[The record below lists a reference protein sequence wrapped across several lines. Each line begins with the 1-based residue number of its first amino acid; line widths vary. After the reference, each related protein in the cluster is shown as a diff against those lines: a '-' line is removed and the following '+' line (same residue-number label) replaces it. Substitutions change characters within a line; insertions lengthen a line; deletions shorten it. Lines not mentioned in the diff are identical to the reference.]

1 LVSYHAR
8 YDDPDIGQ
16 FLSADTIIPGS
27 PPLTVWPSDATAQGM
42 WRSAGS
48 GPVNPQDLNR
58 YAYALN
64 NPLKYTDPTGHLPL
78 LPVLIAGGLA
88 LLKAIDDGWTAWD
101 AFQATRTL
109 ADPEAP
115 AEEKR
120 AATANLALTA
130 ALEAAE
136 PDDMLPVGLP
146 RDDLLRVGIIGG
158 SKGADAGR
166 VVARGGAGADVV
178 GGTPPRWP
186 HTPEEMDDFLGLQ
199 GERIP
204 DTAGTPGRSKVVWK
218 PSDTVKITYE
228 QHPYH
233 TTAPAY
239 HRGPHWH
246 LDTPGKPHVRY
257 LPGEDIPG
265 LWVEVQ

>member
-1 LVSYHAR
+1 
-8 YDDPDIGQ
+8 
-16 FLSADTIIPGS
+16 
-27 PPLTVWPSDATAQGM
+27 M

-146 RDDLLRVGIIGG
+146 RDDLLRIGIIGG
-158 SKGADAGR
+158 SKGAGKSLPAATESLTRRIAFTPSQIQKKFKHATDFGITGNWNKTNA
-166 VVARGGAGADVV
+166 ARFQQALEDHVYAPTTQVIRGTYHGQDVIHYYDPATGLNVMTDHNGTFLSGWKLSPEQIQHLTTTGSLGGG
-178 GGTPPRWP
+178 
-186 HTPEEMDDFLGLQ
+186 
-199 GERIP
+199 
-204 DTAGTPGRSKVVWK
+204 
-218 PSDTVKITYE
+218 
-228 QHPYH
+228 
-233 TTAPAY
+233 
-239 HRGPHWH
+239 
-246 LDTPGKPHVRY
+246 
-257 LPGEDIPG
+257 
-265 LWVEVQ
+265 